1 MSDPTTPTWQIT
13 ALSTGES
20 IGPDC
25 YTRRS
30 KRPSF
35 SPANLVHSDASFP
48 DQSRSEQRSDE
59 WSFCRWSL
67 GARRERSWV

>member
-25 YTRRS
+25 YTWRS
-30 KRPSF
+30 KRSSF
-35 SPANLVHSDASFP
+35 SPANQVHSDEFFLINAAASNEAM
-48 DQSRSEQRSDE
+48 SGLSAGRA
-59 WSFCRWSL
+59 L
-67 GARRERSWV
+67 ARGENEAG